1 MIKFSACIDIC
12 QTNIKNIESKID
24 QLIRLKRNLIYSTSQ
39 EEREISQK
47 INLIVNSVQKN
58 QIQMDKLI
66 KELRAMLDQDNHNK
80 DDPELRIKNNLFGAM
95 LKKYQHTC
103 MRFQNEES
111 EIKNIISTKLV
122 RAAEIAV
129 NKVLTEEQKKEIIEN
144 PQMIQQM
151 YENKLTGVGNIKLQ
165 NAIRDLEERHK
176 DIKYLEKSILQVHN
190 IIIELNKLVQLQGE
204 MIENIEVNIYKSEDY
219 LIKGEKFFIWK
230 KKKRRFIRKKICLIL
245 MIILFISIIL
255 VPFILYLIKKYK

>member
-80 DDPELRIKNNLFGAM
+80 DDPELRIKNNLFGAT

-176 DIKYLEKSILQVHN
+176 DIKNLEKSILQVHN
-190 IIIELNKLVQLQGE
+190 MIIELSKLVQLQGE
-204 MIENIEVNIYKSEDY
+204 MIDNIEVNIQKAKDY
-219 LIKGEKFFIWK
+219 VLKGEKHVEKSKKNMEKARK
-230 KKKRRFIRKKICLIL
+230 KKCIIMLI
-245 MIILFISIIL
+245 IIGIL
-255 VPFILYLIKKYK
+255 VVILLPILIAIFK